1 MIKGGNI
8 FGFLL
13 AWFLSLNVNAHV
25 ISGIVTNVEKEP
37 IRGATV
43 FIKGTSNF
51 TTTDRLGAFEL
62 QVEGVEVVIAIFQTG
77 YQTIEK
83 TIDTGGEETL
93 RFEMEELTQEL
104 DAVVVADDEI
114 RPLGE
119 SWLLSVAGTGIY
131 ESKKSELITLDNMV
145 VNKAAN
151 VSRQIYA
158 QVPGL
163 NIWESDGA
171 GIQLGIGGR
180 GLNPNRTSNFNVRQ
194 NGYDIAAD
202 ALGYPESYYTPPTQA
217 IERIEIVRGAAGLQ
231 YGTQFGG
238 MVNFRFKEAPKDT
251 KFSVDLQQ
259 TVASFGTFN
268 SFNSIGG
275 TVGKFSYYG
284 FYQYKTSEGWRPNS
298 GLDQH
303 NAYGAITY
311 EFTPFVSWK
320 VEHTHSQYLAQQ
332 PGGLTDNE
340 FDQNPRQSKRSRN
353 WFDVNWDLTASIWNI
368 RLSPNVK
375 LNNRTFFLS
384 AHRFAVGNLGRID
397 RVDDPKAERN
407 LLKGNYNNWGNE
419 FRAIFN
425 YPLFGLPGVL
435 LVGNRYYKGQTDQQ
449 QGMANAGPGASFTFL
464 NQEKPQDSDFRF
476 PSTNVSFFAENIFNI
491 TDKLSITPGIRHE
504 YIQTEANGYF
514 FQRTRDLAGN
524 ILVENQEDE
533 NLSKSRSFTFF
544 GIGASY
550 KASKEL
556 EVYTN
561 FSQNF
566 RAINFNDIRVNNPSL
581 VVDENID
588 DERGFNVDL
597 GVRGNRPGH
606 FRYDVSV
613 FYLNYQDRIGTILKS
628 EPDPRFNGLV
638 DRVIRFRTN
647 ISDADI
653 VGVEMYGEGDI
664 SKVLFPELKDL
675 SINYFINL
683 ALIHARYRNSDEN
696 GVEGNEVELAPP
708 VNFKTGFTTRYGRF
722 GVSGLFSFVS
732 EHFSDASNSSNRIPT
747 AVEGLIPTYYVADL
761 SLTYQWKLFK
771 WEAGINNLTDKRYFT
786 RRAAGYPGPGIIPSD
801 GRSFYLT
808 VGIKL

>member
-1 MIKGGNI
+1 MVT
-8 FGFLL
+8 
-13 AWFLSLNVNAHV
+13 LSSQAHV
-25 ISGIVTNVEKEP
+25 INGVVTTIQKKP
-37 IRGATV
+37 ISGATV
-43 FIKGTSNF
+43 FVKGTSNF
-51 TTTDRLGAFEL
+51 TTTDKKGLFEL
-62 QVEGVEVVIAIFQTG
+62 QVDGDEVVIAIFQEG
-77 YQTIEK
+77 YQSIEHMVA
-83 TIDTGGEETL
+83 IDNKEAL
-93 RFEMEELTQEL
+93 SFEMEKLNQEL
-104 DAVVVADDEI
+104 EAVVVTDDEI
-114 RPLGE
+114 KPLGE

-131 ESKKSELITLDNMV
+131 EGKKSELITLNDMV
-145 VNKAAN
+145 VNKASN

-217 IERIEIVRGAAGLQ
+217 LERIEIVRGAAGLQ

-238 MVNFRFKEAPKDT
+238 MVNFVFKEAPDDKQ
-251 KFSVDLQQ
+251 FSVDLQQ

-268 SFNSIGG
+268 SFNSVGG
-275 TVGKFSYYG
+275 TLGKFKYYG
-284 FYQYKTSEGWRPNS
+284 FYQYKTSNGWRPNS

-303 NAYGAITY
+303 TAYGSLSY
-311 EFTPFVSWK
+311 EFTPFISWK
-320 VEHTHSQYLAQQ
+320 VEHTHSEYLAQQ

-340 FDQNPRQSKRSRN
+340 FDQDPRQSKRSRN
-353 WFDVNWDLTASIWNI
+353 WFDVNWDLTASIWDI

-375 LNNRTFFLS
+375 LNNRIFFLS

-397 RVDDPKAERN
+397 RVDDPTTNRN

-425 YPLFGLPGVL
+425 YPLFGLPSVL
-435 LVGNRYYKGQTDQQ
+435 LVGNRYYQGQTDQQ
-449 QGMANAGPGASFTFL
+449 QGMANARPRASFTFL
-464 NQEKPQDSDFRF
+464 NQEQPQDSDFRF
-476 PSTNVSFFAENIFNI
+476 PSTNVSFFAENIFNLN
-491 TDKLSITPGIRHE
+491 DQLSITPGIRHE
-504 YIQTEANGYF
+504 YIKTEANGYF
-514 FQRTRDLAGN
+514 FQRTTDLAGN
-524 ILVENQEDE
+524 VLIENQVDE
-533 NLSKSRSFTFF
+533 NLDKNRSFTFF
-544 GIGASY
+544 GVGASY
-550 KASKEL
+550 KVSKTL
-556 EVYTN
+556 EVYAN

-588 DERGFNVDL
+588 DERGFNMDL
-597 GVRGNRPGH
+597 GARGNNTGH
-606 FRYDVSV
+606 FRYDVSL

-653 VGVEMYGEGDI
+653 VGLEMYGEADV
-664 SKVLFPELKDL
+664 SKVFLPEIKDL
-675 SINYFINL
+675 SVNYFVNL
-683 ALIHARYRNSDEN
+683 ALIHAQYRNSDEN

-708 VNFKTGFTTRYGRF
+708 VNFKTGFTARYGSL
-722 GVSGLFSFVS
+722 GISSLFSFVS

-761 SLTYQWKLFK
+761 SVTYEWKLLK
-771 WEAGINNLTDKRYFT
+771 WEAGINNLTDNRYFT

-808 VGIKL
+808 VGVKL

>member
-1 MIKGGNI
+1 MIKRGRV
-8 FGFLL
+8 FGFLMACL
-13 AWFLSLNVNAHV
+13 VTLSTQAHV
-25 ISGIVTNVEKEP
+25 ISGVVTTIQKKP
-37 IRGATV
+37 ISGATV
-43 FIKGTSNF
+43 FVKGTSIF
-51 TTTDRLGAFEL
+51 TTTDKKGVFEL
-62 QVEGVEVVIAIFQTG
+62 QVDGDEVIIAIFQEG
-77 YQTIEK
+77 YESIEQIV
-83 TIDTGGEETL
+83 TIDNKEAL
-93 RFEMEELTQEL
+93 SFEMEELNQEL
-104 DAVVVADDEI
+104 DAVVVADEEI
-114 RPLGE
+114 KPLGE

-131 ESKKSELITLDNMV
+131 ESKKSELITLNDMV
-145 VNKAAN
+145 VNKASN

-217 IERIEIVRGAAGLQ
+217 LERIEIVRGAAGLQ

-238 MVNFRFKEAPKDT
+238 MVNFVFKEAPDDKQ
-251 KFSVDLQQ
+251 FSLELQQ

-268 SFNSIGG
+268 SFNSVGG
-275 TVGKFSYYG
+275 TVGKFKYYG
-284 FYQYKTSEGWRPNS
+284 FYQFKTSNGWRPNS

-303 NAYGAITY
+303 TAYGALSY
-311 EFTPFVSWK
+311 EFTPFISWK
-320 VEHTHSQYLAQQ
+320 VEHTHSEYLAQQ

-340 FDQNPRQSKRSRN
+340 FDQDPRQSKRTRN

-397 RVDDPKAERN
+397 RVDNLTTNRN

-419 FRAIFN
+419 FRVIFN
-425 YPLFGLPGVL
+425 YPLFGLPSVL
-435 LVGNRYYKGQTDQQ
+435 LVGNRYYQGQTDQQ

-464 NQEKPQDSDFRF
+464 NQEQPQDSDFRF
-476 PSTNVSFFAENIFNI
+476 PSTNVSFFAENIFNLN
-491 TDKLSITPGIRHE
+491 DQLSITPGIRHE
-504 YIQTEANGYF
+504 YIQTAANGYF
-514 FQRTRDLAGN
+514 FQRTTDLAGN
-524 ILVENQEDE
+524 ILIENQVDE
-533 NLSKSRSFTFF
+533 NLDKNRSFTFF
-544 GIGASY
+544 GVGASY
-550 KASKEL
+550 KVSKIL

-581 VVDENID
+581 VVDESID
-588 DERGFNVDL
+588 DERGFNLDL
-597 GVRGNRPGH
+597 GARGNKTGH
-606 FRYDVSV
+606 FRYDVSL
-613 FYLNYQDRIGTILKS
+613 FYLNYQDRIGTILRS

-653 VGVEMYGEGDI
+653 VGFEMYGEADV
-664 SKVLFPELKDL
+664 SKIFLPEIKDL
-675 SINYFINL
+675 SVNYFVNL

-708 VNFKTGFTTRYGRF
+708 VNFKTGFTARYGSF
-722 GVSGLFSFVS
+722 GISSLFSFVS

-761 SLTYQWKLFK
+761 SVTYEWKLLK
-771 WEAGINNLTDKRYFT
+771 WEAGINNLTDTRYFT

-801 GRSFYLT
+801 GRSFYFT
-808 VGIKL
+808 VGVRL

>member
-1 MIKGGNI
+1 MIRIDKI
-8 FGFLL
+8 LILL
-13 AWFLSLNVNAHV
+13 LLLSIAISTRAHV
-25 ISGIVTNVEKEP
+25 LTGTVIDSNQDPVI
-37 IRGATV
+37 GATV
-43 FIKGTSNF
+43 FVKGTNNF
-51 TTTDRLGAFEL
+51 TTTDRKGAFKL
-62 QVEGVEVVIAIFQTG
+62 QVQAKQVVIAIFQSG
-77 YQTIEK
+77 YQSIERK
-83 TIDTGGEETL
+83 VETNGVEEL
-93 RFEMEELTQEL
+93 RFEMEVLNQEL
-104 DAVVVADDEI
+104 EAVVIADDEI

-131 ESKKSELITLDNMV
+131 ESKKSELITLDDMV
-145 VNKAAN
+145 VNKASN
-151 VSRQIYA
+151 VSRQIYS

-217 IERIEIVRGAAGLQ
+217 LAKIEIVRGAAGLQ

-238 MVNFRFKEAPKDT
+238 MVNFVFKKAPDDKI
-251 KFSVDLQQ
+251 FSADLQQ

-275 TVGKFSYYG
+275 TLGKFKYYA
-284 FYQYKTSEGWRPNS
+284 FYQYKTSDGWRPNS
-298 GLDQH
+298 GFDLH
-303 NAYGAITY
+303 TAYGSLAY
-311 EFTPFVSWK
+311 DFTPFVSWK
-320 VEHTHSQYLAQQ
+320 VEHTHSEYLAQQ

-340 FDQNPRQSKRSRN
+340 FDQNARLSKRTRN
-353 WFDVNWDLTASIWNI
+353 WFDVNWDLTASIWDI

-375 LNNRTFFLS
+375 LNNRTFHLS
-384 AHRFAVGNLGRID
+384 AHRFAAGNLGRID
-397 RVDDPKAERN
+397 RVDDLTTDRN

-425 YPLFGLPGVL
+425 YPLLGLPGVL

-449 QGMANAGPGASFTFL
+449 QGMTNAGPDASFTFL
-464 NQEKPQDSDFRF
+464 NQEQPQDSDFRF
-476 PSTNVSFFAENIFNI
+476 PSTNVAFFAENIFNLS
-491 TDKLSITPGIRHE
+491 DQLSITPGIRHE
-504 YIQTEANGYF
+504 YIKTDANGYF
-514 FQRTRDLAGN
+514 FQRTTDLAGN
-524 ILVENQEDE
+524 ILVENQVDE
-533 NLSKSRSFTFF
+533 NISKTRSFTFYGF
-544 GIGASY
+544 GASF
-550 KASKEL
+550 KASNSL
-556 EVYTN
+556 EVYSN
-561 FSQNF
+561 YSQNF

-588 DERGFNVDL
+588 DERGFNLDL
-597 GVRGNRPGH
+597 GIRGNRVGH
-606 FRYDVSV
+606 FRYDVSL
-613 FYLNYQDRIGTILKS
+613 FYLNYKDRIGTILKS

-638 DRVIRFRTN
+638 DRVIRYRTN

-653 VGVEMYGEGDI
+653 VGFEMYGETDI
-664 SKVLFPELKDL
+664 SKFLFSEINDL

-683 ALIHARYRNSDEN
+683 ALIHSKYRNSEEN

-708 VNFKTGFTTRYGRF
+708 VNFKTGFTGKYKNF
-722 GVSGLFSFVS
+722 GVSMLFSFVS

-747 AVEGLIPTYYVADL
+747 AVEGLIPTYHIADL
-761 SLTYQWKLFK
+761 SLTYKWKLLK
-771 WEAGINNLTDKRYFT
+771 WEAGINNLVDNRYFT

-808 VGIKL
+808 AGIKL